1 MGKREHGYRLTE
13 RKLTSLASRSEE
25 KSPFQ
30 KPRNEITVKSFI
42 AIEKSPSELIRF
54 CGSLMP
60 LSAPQG
66 PDEKNKHYFLG
77 GWICSV
83 ADDAFVTSI
92 GFSQSVRP
100 SEL

>member
-1 MGKREHGYRLTE
+1 
-13 RKLTSLASRSEE
+13 
-25 KSPFQ
+25 
-30 KPRNEITVKSFI
+30 
-42 AIEKSPSELIRF
+42 
-54 CGSLMP
+54 MP

-83 ADDAFVTSI
+83 ANDAFVTSI